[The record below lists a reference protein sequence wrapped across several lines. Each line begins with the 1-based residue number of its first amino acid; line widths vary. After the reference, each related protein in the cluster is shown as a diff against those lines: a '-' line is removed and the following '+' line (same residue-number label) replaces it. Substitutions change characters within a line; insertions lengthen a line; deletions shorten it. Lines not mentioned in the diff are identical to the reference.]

1 VWINMKRIIAI
12 ALIICLAILTQTGA
26 ASARVVMDE
35 MGRKV
40 EVPEQPKRIIGLIAS
55 LVETVYALGL
65 EERIVGATTWCD
77 YPEAAKKLPRVGSY
91 TAPNLERIVE
101 LAPDLVLAT
110 REGNPPWVVDKL
122 TAAGIPVYVTSPKDP
137 QQVPD
142 SLAKLGLV
150 CGAEEQGKQLARQM
164 RAQYAA
170 VAEKL
175 KGAPMRPTLLI
186 IGSRPL
192 ISAAKGTLNHE
203 LMVMAHA
210 LNISADAPGPWP
222 RLSMEFVVQHKPQV
236 VLLSTMERG
245 QQLERDLAYWRTM
258 PGVGDR
264 PGVRVVSINSD
275 FIHRPGPRLGTGLE
289 ALAKV
294 VHPERFESAKPG
306 ATQ

>member
-1 VWINMKRIIAI
+1 MRRFIAV
-12 ALIICLAILTQTGA
+12 ALAVCLAVLVFAGA
-26 ASARVVMDE
+26 APARMVTDE

-40 EVPEQPKRIIGLIAS
+40 EAPDQPKRIIGLIAS

-65 EERIVGATTWCD
+65 GDRMVGATTWCD
-77 YPEAAKKLPRVGSY
+77 YPEAANKLPRVGSY

-122 TAAGIPVYVTSPKDP
+122 TAAGIPVYVTAPKDP
-137 QQVPD
+137 HQVPE

-150 CGAEEQGKQLARQM
+150 CGAEEQGKEMARRM

-186 IGSRPL
+186 IGSKPL

-222 RLSMEFVVQHKPQV
+222 RLSMEFVVQAKPQV

-245 QQLERDLAYWRTM
+245 QNLKREMAYWRSM

-289 ALAKV
+289 TLARA
-294 VHPERFESAKPG
+294 VHPERFESTKPEAK
-306 ATQ
+306 Q

>member
-1 VWINMKRIIAI
+1 MRRFIAV
-12 ALIICLAILTQTGA
+12 ALVLCLAVLAHAGA
-26 ASARVVMDE
+26 SSARMVTDE

-40 EVPEQPKRIIGLIAS
+40 EVPDQPKRIIGLIAS

-65 EERIVGATTWCD
+65 GKRMVGATTWCD
-77 YPEAAKKLPRVGSY
+77 YPEAAKHLPRVGSY

-101 LAPDLVLAT
+101 LSPDLVLAT
-110 REGNPPWVVDKL
+110 REGNPSWVVDKL

-142 SLAKLGLV
+142 SLARLGLV
-150 CGAEEQGKQLARQM
+150 CGVEKRGKELAQRMRDQLS
-164 RAQYAA
+164 A
-170 VAEKL
+170 VEKRL

-210 LNISADAPGPWP
+210 KNIAADAPGPWP
-222 RLSMEFVVQHKPQV
+222 RLSMEYVVQHKPQV

-245 QQLERDLAYWRTM
+245 QNLKRELAYWRTL

-275 FIHRPGPRLGTGLE
+275 FIHRPGPRLGLGLE
-289 ALAKV
+289 ALARA
-294 VHPERFESAKPG
+294 VHPERFESAKPE
-306 ATQ
+306 AKQ

>member
-1 VWINMKRIIAI
+1 MRRIIAI
-12 ALIICLAILTQTGA
+12 ALFISLAALAPAGA
-26 ASARVVMDE
+26 ASARMVVDE

-40 EVPEQPKRIIGLIAS
+40 EVPDQPKRIIGLIAS

-65 EERIVGATTWCD
+65 EDRIVGATTWCD
-77 YPEAAKKLPRVGSY
+77 FPEAAKKLPRVGSY

-110 REGNPPWVVDKL
+110 REGNPSWVVDKL
-122 TAAGIPVYVTSPKDP
+122 EAAGIPVYVTAPKDP
-137 QQVPD
+137 KEMPE
-142 SLAKLGLV
+142 SLITLGRV
-150 CGAEEQGKQLARQM
+150 CGAEEQGKELARQM
-164 RAQYAA
+164 RAQFAA
-170 VAEKL
+170 VAQKL

-222 RLSMEFVVQHKPQV
+222 RLSLEYVVEARPQV
-236 VLLSTMERG
+236 VVLSTMERG
-245 QQLERDLAYWRTM
+245 QQLVRDLKFWRSM

-275 FIHRPGPRLGTGLE
+275 LTDRPGPRLGLGLE
-289 ALAKV
+289 ALARA
-294 VHPERFESAKPG
+294 VHPERFGAPKPEAK
-306 ATQ
+306 Q